1 MERDHLINFPFY
13 DYCFT
18 DCLKT
23 ILNSTVLLSAIDFI
37 IPKPHAGNL
46 FKAIPLLTKYYFTVL
61 ALLLDTLG
69 CLSVLAV
76 LSVYLPILN

>member
-1 MERDHLINFPFY
+1 M
-13 DYCFT
+13 
-18 DCLKT
+18 
-23 ILNSTVLLSAIDFI
+23 SAIDFI